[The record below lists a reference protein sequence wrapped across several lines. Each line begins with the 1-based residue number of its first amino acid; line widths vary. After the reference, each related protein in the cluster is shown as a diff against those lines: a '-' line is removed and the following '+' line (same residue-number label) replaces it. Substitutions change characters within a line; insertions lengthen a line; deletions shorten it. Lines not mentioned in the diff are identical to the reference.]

1 MQSSAKWK
9 QRDQQSRANSTKD
22 YFGPKAEVYDLT
34 DTQAYWVFSDNL
46 LWKLLD
52 KYCLQVLANQKKD
65 FHFLDAGCGTARWS
79 SRILKNYSSS
89 TADLLDITPEM
100 LSVSRDKLSKMGIID
115 RANLSEV
122 DLNNSDLSEMPQSND
137 LTISFH
143 NVLSFLVD
151 PIKTIGDF
159 YKKTADGGWLALVV
173 PNIYHGAYFSCLT
186 RNPEEM
192 QRVLEDGSVKF
203 APNGPEMLLFSPDS
217 MRQSLSAMGWKNI
230 EVYGFPV
237 TVYPNMEETR
247 VEGNSELNVKLFDD
261 KNIVDALGEIEWE
274 FCQKQE
280 AAARGNNLLI
290 IARK

>member
-1 MQSSAKWK
+1 MQNAVKWK
-9 QRDQQSRANSTKD
+9 KRDQESRASSTKE

-52 KYCLQVLANQKKD
+52 KYCLQILADKKRN

-79 SRILKNYSSS
+79 SRILKNYPGS
-89 TADLLDITPEM
+89 TANLVDITPEM
-100 LSVSRDKLSKMGIID
+100 LSVSRAKLTSMGLID
-115 RANLSEV
+115 RADLSEV
-122 DLNNSDLSEMPQSND
+122 DLNNSSLSELEKQND
-137 LTISFH
+137 LTICFH

-151 PIKTIGDF
+151 PIKTIGDY

-192 QRVLEDGSVKF
+192 RRVMADGSVKF
-203 APNGPEMLLFSPDS
+203 APNVPEMLLFSPDN
-217 MRQSLSAMGWKNI
+217 MRQTLADMGWKNV

-247 VEGNSELNVKLFDD
+247 VEGNSDQNVKLFDD
-261 KNIVDALGEIEWE
+261 KEMVDALTQIEWE
-274 FCQKQE
+274 YSQKQE
-280 AAARGNNLLI
+280 VAARGNNLLI

>member
-1 MQSSAKWK
+1 MQSSVKWK
-9 QRDQQSRANSTKD
+9 KRDPMSRATSTKE
-22 YFGPKAEVYDLT
+22 YFGPKADVYDLT

-52 KYCLQVLANQKKD
+52 KYCLQILAEKKGN

-79 SRILKNYSSS
+79 SRILKNYSNS
-89 TADLLDITPEM
+89 TANLIDITPEM
-100 LSVSRDKLSKMGIID
+100 LSVSREKLTFMGLID

-122 DLNNSDLSEMPQSND
+122 DLNNSSLNELEKQND
-137 LTISFH
+137 LTICFH

-159 YKKTADGGWLALVV
+159 YKKTTDGGWMALVV
-173 PNIYHGAYFSCLT
+173 PNVYHGAYFSCLT

-192 QRVLEDGSVKF
+192 QRVMADGSVKF
-203 APNGPEMLLFSPDS
+203 APNVPEMLLFSPDN
-217 MRQSLSAMGWKNI
+217 MRQALFEMGWKSVD
-230 EVYGFPV
+230 VYGFPV

-247 VEGNSELNVKLFDD
+247 VEGNSDLNVKLFDD
-261 KNIVDALGEIEWE
+261 EKIVDALSEIEWD

>member
-1 MQSSAKWK
+1 MQSSVKWK
-9 QRDQQSRANSTKD
+9 KRDPMSRAVSTKE

-52 KYCLQVLANQKKD
+52 KYCLQILADKKSN
-65 FHFLDAGCGTARWS
+65 FHLLDAGCGTARWS
-79 SRILKNYSSS
+79 SRILKNYSNS
-89 TADLLDITPEM
+89 TAKLIDITPEM
-100 LSVSRDKLSKMGIID
+100 LSVSREKLAMMGLID
-115 RANLSEV
+115 RADLSEV
-122 DLNNSDLSEMPQSND
+122 DLNNSSLNELEKQND
-137 LTISFH
+137 LTICFH

-159 YKKTADGGWLALVV
+159 YKKTADGGWMALVV

-192 QRVLEDGSVKF
+192 HRVMADGSVKF
-203 APNGPEMLLFSPDS
+203 APNVPEMLLFSPEN
-217 MRQSLSAMGWKNI
+217 MRKTLSEMGWKSVD
-230 EVYGFPV
+230 VYGFPI

-247 VEGNSELNVKLFDD
+247 VEGNSELSIKLFDD
-261 KNIVDALGEIEWE
+261 KKIVDALGQIEWD
-274 FCQKQE
+274 FCQRQE